1 MAIVDVT
8 IPNDGSTERA
18 EKVLINLLNSME
30 GKYEALIKAP
40 EFLGIE
46 KISPEEIVFRV
57 KAETKP
63 MHHIEISRILRKEI
77 SAALDASGIKSTY
90 NGSES

>member
-1 MAIVDVT
+1 SDYNYSILNSMAIVDVT

-18 EKVLINLLNSME
+18 EKVLKDLLNSMA

-46 KISPEEIVFRV
+46 KSVLKKSSFALKR
-57 KAETKP
+57 KQ
-63 MHHIEISRILRKEI
+63 SRCIIL
-77 SAALDASGIKSTY
+77 KSVGY
-90 NGSES
+90 